1 MQWKKLICLLLALI
15 LTALCFAGCR
25 GKKEEP
31 VEETPAQVEPAETE
45 EPEETAETA
54 ETEPEPEPEEEPE
67 EEAQV
72 EMPQIEVVDELTDVP
87 QAIDSGEEMVI
98 MVPEGSEVGGD

>member
-31 VEETPAQVEPAETE
+31 VEQTPAQVEPAETE
-45 EPEETAETA
+45 EPEEPAAT
-54 ETEPEPEPEEEPE
+54 EPEPEEEPE
-67 EEAQV
+67 EETQA
-72 EMPQIEVVDELTDVP
+72 ETPQIEVVDELTDVP
-87 QAIDSGEEMVI
+87 EAIDSGDELVI
-98 MVPEGSEVGGD
+98 VVPEGSEVGGD